1 MEDLAAVRPD
11 HLRPHAR
18 RRSRKKCGKCTW
30 ARKGGAL
37 RSECLIEGTER
48 QTWLACVSVLPDASD
63 LANKAL
69 RRVLRLGCVVCHA
82 YRRNMVQNTE
92 NGDGSGLDK
101 GRSAVDQNVFG
112 RFAQPLSLLF
122 RRGALWSCRK
132 HSKTRIHQEAL
143 QAWHDKSKSACLAPP
158 RKDFEK
164 ALEGLRKGRSARDG
178 GGSSDQATLTR
189 WCLTEACLQEA
200 RSALRTCKSLVII
213 RDERAGKLMLRFR
226 ATLRD
231 MSVLTGV
238 LGLQDLSCGLQTFAT
253 EQFQPP
259 RGFRVVV
266 PAEELLF
273 PNAKIVG
280 RDRAHACQRVL
291 SHPWGACR
299 AVQSLLEETVLGK
312 NSVCQKIDRSHTFS
326 SWFADAVAQS
336 ELSRGKTLSAA
347 KHRFCS
353 YSKPLGRIVL
363 HLDSMIA
370 VLNRI
375 ASSCGDDARWAPEWM
390 ASINP
395 ERAILLGMCA
405 DLADSC
411 MQLTRYFDDESL
423 DIARINEEALFSE
436 GQCFH
441 VHGFTK
447 HCLDILQQNRL
458 VMFFDG
464 RARALGGSA
473 DGLAAAKRAAL
484 RKMQACVELCKEAV
498 RAEFP
503 SFHAIM
509 AFKVFSVSE
518 GAATSHSVSANL
530 TKLAKLFKVDPVAL
544 EEEFQMVFPVAAVQQ
559 QATGCSN
566 RQAWQYAFR
575 RAAASATTHWRTES
589 LQPVLSAYLCWTTS
603 SSGVEQTFSKVE
615 RCHLHRG
622 NGQNDAFRRA
632 VVGLT
637 SADPDSKVVHGD
649 EAVISSAR
657 ALFSAGRS
665 RQTRNNAAGRK
676 QRLDKGTGKFKVKA
690 SAAATPRGGTRRGV
704 PQTEAAWLRR
714 RRAELDAVISTPQ
727 PKSQSQ
733 NQSNAEWTP
742 DMEKEKKRLGKV
754 SEQLRVEAHGDGY
767 LLDEEKPSE
776 QNVVA
781 QARRDATND
790 RKRKREETNR
800 ANLWHMAQEKK
811 DFAFFS
817 GLVTGADVWIPQPTL
832 QERHKLISWG
842 AHRVSSELEGC
853 SVFVVN
859 HEDPEPRARWH
870 ALLKGK
876 TLLSRAVFLAE
887 RGQART
893 FCVSYVPAEKRTTA
907 LHVTQSFAKR
917 SPQVAS
923 FLGEVCESP
932 GTKWLQCADKN
943 AAQVVLCQLVE
954 VSGLKKTGRRHVC
967 TAEGLMAKLGRACI
981 VTSKSGHS

>member
-18 RRSRKKCGKCTW
+18 RRSRKKCGRCTW

-143 QAWHDKSKSACLAPP
+143 QAWHDKSKSACSAPP

-266 PAEELLF
+266 PDRCDMVVTDCAPSEILAQQLGRGLRSAEAEELLF
-273 PNAKIVG
+273 PNAKI
-280 RDRAHACQRVL
+280 
-291 SHPWGACR
+291 
-299 AVQSLLEETVLGK
+299 ETVLGK
-312 NSVCQKIDRSHTFS
+312 NSVCQKINRSHTFS

-423 DIARINEEALFSE
+423 DIARTNEEALFSE

-484 RKMQACVELCKEAV
+484 R
-498 RAEFP
+498 
-503 SFHAIM
+503 
-509 AFKVFSVSE
+509 
-518 GAATSHSVSANL
+518 N
-530 TKLAKLFKVDPVAL
+530 
-544 EEEFQMVFPVAAVQQ
+544 
-559 QATGCSN
+559 
-566 RQAWQYAFR
+566 
-575 RAAASATTHWRTES
+575 
-589 LQPVLSAYLCWTTS
+589 
-603 SSGVEQTFSKVE
+603 
-615 RCHLHRG
+615 
-622 NGQNDAFRRA
+622 
-632 VVGLT
+632 
-637 SADPDSKVVHGD
+637 
-649 EAVISSAR
+649 
-657 ALFSAGRS
+657 
-665 RQTRNNAAGRK
+665 
-676 QRLDKGTGKFKVKA
+676 
-690 SAAATPRGGTRRGV
+690 
-704 PQTEAAWLRR
+704 
-714 RRAELDAVISTPQ
+714 
-727 PKSQSQ
+727 
-733 NQSNAEWTP
+733 
-742 DMEKEKKRLGKV
+742 
-754 SEQLRVEAHGDGY
+754 
-767 LLDEEKPSE
+767 
-776 QNVVA
+776 
-781 QARRDATND
+781 
-790 RKRKREETNR
+790 
-800 ANLWHMAQEKK
+800 
-811 DFAFFS
+811 
-817 GLVTGADVWIPQPTL
+817 
-832 QERHKLISWG
+832 
-842 AHRVSSELEGC
+842 
-853 SVFVVN
+853 
-859 HEDPEPRARWH
+859 
-870 ALLKGK
+870 
-876 TLLSRAVFLAE
+876 
-887 RGQART
+887 
-893 FCVSYVPAEKRTTA
+893 
-907 LHVTQSFAKR
+907 
-917 SPQVAS
+917 
-923 FLGEVCESP
+923 
-932 GTKWLQCADKN
+932 
-943 AAQVVLCQLVE
+943 
-954 VSGLKKTGRRHVC
+954 
-967 TAEGLMAKLGRACI
+967 
-981 VTSKSGHS
+981 

>member
-1 MEDLAAVRPD
+1 
-11 HLRPHAR
+11 
-18 RRSRKKCGKCTW
+18 
-30 ARKGGAL
+30 
-37 RSECLIEGTER
+37 
-48 QTWLACVSVLPDASD
+48 
-63 LANKAL
+63 
-69 RRVLRLGCVVCHA
+69 
-82 YRRNMVQNTE
+82 MVQNTE

-238 LGLQDLSCGLQTFAT
+238 LGLQDLSCGKKAADIVDATARALQTFAT

-259 RGFRVVV
+259 RGFRGRGGTRLDENLLATVKDRCDMVVTDCA
-266 PAEELLF
+266 PSEILAQQLGRGLRSAEAEELLF

-370 VLNRI
+370 VLNRV

-544 EEEFQMVFPVAAVQQ
+544 EE
-559 QATGCSN
+559 
-566 RQAWQYAFR
+566 
-575 RAAASATTHWRTES
+575 
-589 LQPVLSAYLCWTTS
+589 VLSAYLCWTTS

-690 SAAATPRGGTRRGV
+690 SAAATPRGGT
-704 PQTEAAWLRR
+704 RR

-893 FCVSYVPAEKRTTA
+893 FCVSYV
-907 LHVTQSFAKR
+907 
-917 SPQVAS
+917 
-923 FLGEVCESP
+923 CESP

-943 AAQVVLCQLVE
+943 AAQVVLCQLAE
-954 VSGLKKTGRRHVC
+954 AADMCAQLKV
-967 TAEGLMAKLGRACI
+967 
-981 VTSKSGHS
+981 